1 MMEIWD
7 DVEVACHEELWAPTL
22 QRVCVGF
29 ALLLSFQPD
38 QSMEGNRIRMI
49 LRAGQARFR
58 CQVWSAHDESTEVS
72 FWELDIGND
81 TLPKTNID
89 PEVLAPWKIV
99 FWGSMGSSSRVY
111 LFFFRPSWWVSQLVA
126 PLHGLQC
133 WKMTCII
140 RYALDGEIELHEMSL
155 FIYPRSPKTNYSLT
169 DWSKGNSFS
178 GYLKTILFTVFDY
191 QGIYVYRLSSHD

>member
-1 MMEIWD
+1 MHWQFRTSHRLDRSFLFSRLPSFACPVTQQNTTNTGAEGGWDCTEGGGNLKMMEIWD

-38 QSMEGNRIRMI
+38 QSMEGNRISMI

-58 CQVWSAHDESTEVS
+58 CQVWSAHDESTEGS

-111 LFFFRPSWWVSQLVA
+111 LSFFALLGGSPSW
-126 PLHGLQC
+126 
-133 WKMTCII
+133 
-140 RYALDGEIELHEMSL
+140 
-155 FIYPRSPKTNYSLT
+155 
-169 DWSKGNSFS
+169 
-178 GYLKTILFTVFDY
+178 
-191 QGIYVYRLSSHD
+191 